1 MRKDIFPSVKEAL
14 PVVVL
19 TALFLLLTA
28 VCIGL
33 RTEHLLM
40 TGLFLILF
48 FAGKTTRKLAVALL
62 PFIIFGISYDW
73 MRVYPNYEVNPIDVQ
88 GLYEAEKSL
97 FGISID
103 GTRLIPCEYFA
114 QNHCT
119 VGDFFAGIFY
129 LCWVPV
135 PIAFGLW
142 LYLKSER
149 KVYLRFA
156 MVFLLVNLIGFA
168 GYYIHPAAPPW
179 YAMNYGF
186 EPVLNT
192 PGNVAGLGR
201 FDELLGC
208 SVFHSIYGRNAN
220 VFAAVPSLHAAY
232 MVVAVA
238 YAIMGR
244 CKKWLIALFSVIM
257 AGIWWT
263 AVYSGHHYLID
274 VMLGISCAL
283 LGVLVF
289 EQGLMKWGAFKRFF
303 ERYSRYIG

>member
-1 MRKDIFPSVKEAL
+1 MKDRAPQQFVKAPQSRYIARSIENRLKAIIHGIPGRCCRMNIISGKPDKIYQQKDHGKAKIYL
-14 PVVVL
+14 AFAFQIKPQ
-19 TALFLLLTA
+19 
-28 VCIGL
+28 
-33 RTEHLLM
+33 TECN
-40 TGLFLILF
+40 G
-48 FAGKTTRKLAVALL
+48 
-62 PFIIFGISYDW
+62 
-73 MRVYPNYEVNPIDVQ
+73 N
-88 GLYEAEKSL
+88 
-97 FGISID
+97 
-103 GTRLIPCEYFA
+103 
-114 QNHCT
+114 
-119 VGDFFAGIFY
+119 
-129 LCWVPV
+129 V

-142 LYLKSER
+142 LYLKGER

-283 LGVLVF
+283 LGILVF